1 VGEGGLLELAGF
13 HFISLYFTWLHLISL
28 YFTWCHFCFTWSHLI
43 SRVFMWFHFSSLHFT
58 SRHIVSL
65 ISLDFNRFHLVSLY
79 FTCFYF
85 GSLELTWFH
94 VMSLEFTW
102 FHFIS
107 LYFTLVSLDFTC
119 VHLVSS
125 YFTWFHF
132 ISLCF
137 TWVHLRGESDY
148 KMCIPLLG
156 ECHTR
161 DYLIH
166 WGIVHVACVWCTD
179 ASHPCCFRPPRPAPL
194 PQPRGVCRSI
204 EVRTMPLQLLWGAA
218 LVYVYMYICVYDHM

>member
-1 VGEGGLLELAGF
+1 
-13 HFISLYFTWLHLISL
+13 
-28 YFTWCHFCFTWSHLI
+28 
-43 SRVFMWFHFSSLHFT
+43 MWFHFSSLHFT

-137 TWVHLRGESDY
+137 TWVLLRGESDY

-156 ECHTR
+156 PYTLGDCACCMR
-161 DYLIH
+161 VVH
-166 WGIVHVACVWCTD
+166 WCISSMLLQ
-179 ASHPCCFRPPRPAPL
+179 ASTASSSATASRCL
-194 PQPRGVCRSI
+194 PQHRGAHNAIAV
-204 EVRTMPLQLLWGAA
+204 A
-218 LVYVYMYICVYDHM
+218 LGGSRCICVYVYMCIWSYVGYLVGYLVVVVPGFPVSRLLWVPGYNLAPGLPVIISRHHPSYCV